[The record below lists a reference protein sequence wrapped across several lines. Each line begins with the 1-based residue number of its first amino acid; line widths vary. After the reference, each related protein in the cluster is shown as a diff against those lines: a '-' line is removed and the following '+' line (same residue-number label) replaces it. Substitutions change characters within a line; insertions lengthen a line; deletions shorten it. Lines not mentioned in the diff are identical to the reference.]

1 MINYGLVVA
10 AIEGDARPLLK
21 LLADELNST
30 EELEMLFTPYSD
42 DSLRALKAVVHTLG
56 GQLADEWDHQLA
68 VDLTP
73 YVAALAAKQKDQWW

>member
-1 MINYGLVVA
+1 MIDYGLVVEA
-10 AIEGDARPLLK
+10 VDGDARPLLK
-21 LLADELNST
+21 VLAGEIGST

-42 DSLRALKAVVHTLG
+42 DSLRALTAVVHALG

-73 YVAALAAKQKDQWW
+73 YVAALAVKQ